1 MRFVPALLAL
11 TLIAATSGLVQ
22 AQPQDAAA
30 PLGDERVIIFFAW
43 DQPVIDGDAAAR
55 LDALAASFARSPG
68 VKLELAGHADRSGPP
83 APNMRSGRKR
93 AEAVQAYLAARG
105 VPGTAMTIV
114 SHGESQPLIP
124 TADGV
129 REPQNRR
136 VEIAV
141 TRAPGG

>member
-11 TLIAATSGLVQ
+11 TLIAATSGQGQ

-55 LDALAASFARSPG
+55 LDSIAASFSRSSSARL
-68 VKLELAGHADRSGPP
+68 KLAGHADRSGPP
-83 APNMRSGRKR
+83 APNLRSGRIR

-105 VPGTAMTIV
+105 VPGTAMSIV

>member
-22 AQPQDAAA
+22 AQSQDQAP
-30 PLGDERVIIFFAW
+30 PLGNERVIIFFAW
-43 DQPVIDGDAAAR
+43 DRPVIDGDAAAR
-55 LDALAASFARSPG
+55 LDEIAASFSRSPG
-68 VKLELAGHADRSGPP
+68 SQLELAGHADRSGPP

-105 VPGTAMTIV
+105 VPGAAMTVV
-114 SHGESQPLIP
+114 SHGEWQPLIP

-136 VEIAV
+136 VEIIV
-141 TRAPGG
+141 TLPPGG